1 MVIDYNIL
9 ITYGGI
15 ARRFKK
21 GTTIFF
27 ENNMPHFFYQILEG
41 SVTVVST
48 NSEGKDLIQGIY
60 HKGQSFGEPPLSIGR
75 PYITSAVT
83 STDSVIVRLG
93 KENFLNILNDYP
105 EITLRIMQHLADKLY
120 QKTYTSRL
128 LVSHT
133 PEEKITYF
141 LNNIKATIDKN
152 TEVKI
157 PYTRQQI
164 ANFTGLRVE
173 TVIRTLLKMKNNG
186 KVKIINHKLFY

>member
-1 MVIDYNIL
+1 MVIDYSIL

-21 GTTIFF
+21 GTTVFF
-27 ENNMPHFFYQILEG
+27 ENNMPHFYYQILEG

-60 HKGQSFGEPPLSIGR
+60 QKGQCFGEPPLLSGR
-75 PYITSAVT
+75 PYITTAIT
-83 STDSVIVRLG
+83 NTDSVIVRLG

-105 EITLRIMQHLADKLY
+105 EITKTILYQLADKLY

-141 LNNIKATIDKN
+141 LNNYKSSAEKN
-152 TEVKI
+152 QPVKI

-173 TVIRTLLKMKNNG
+173 TVIRTLLKMKKEG